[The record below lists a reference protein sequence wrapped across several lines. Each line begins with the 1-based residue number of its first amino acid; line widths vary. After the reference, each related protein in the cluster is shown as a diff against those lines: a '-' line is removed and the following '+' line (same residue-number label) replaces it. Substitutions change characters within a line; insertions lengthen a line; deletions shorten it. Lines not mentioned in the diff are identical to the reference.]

1 MMFGWYEM
9 DLALGRVR
17 YMPPLQGLGFL
28 WGLLPRALPWA
39 ITLCPVGAEDR
50 CPVGAEDRCPVGAE
64 DRCPVGAED
73 RCGVGG
79 LRLVRRWGGRPVP
92 LLGAED
98 RCVVGG
104 GRPVRRWG
112 RRPVLLWG
120 RRPLPRWGRLML
132 SVRRTIILRGRAARL
147 ICVCFIAGIPFGVL
161 RFAVSRRYRRSES
174 FFDVFWS
181 FGVDRKRISS
191 DRIGFNNPR

>member
-17 YMPPLQGLGFL
+17 DIPPLQGVGFYVAVFP
-28 WGLLPRALPWA
+28 G
-39 ITLCPVGAEDR
+39 R
-50 CPVGAEDRCPVGAE
+50 CPGLSHCAPLGRKTGAPF
-64 DRCPVGAED
+64 
-73 RCGVGG
+73 
-79 LRLVRRWGGRPVP
+79 
-92 LLGAED
+92 
-98 RCVVGG
+98 GG
-104 GRPVRRWG
+104 G
-112 RRPVLLWG
+112 RPVLLWG

-132 SVRRTIILRGRAARL
+132 SVRRTIILRGCAARL

>member
-1 MMFGWYEM
+1 MMFGWYET

-17 YMPPLQGLGFL
+17 DISPLQGLGFL
-28 WGLLPRALPWA
+28 WGRFPGR
-39 ITLCPVGAEDR
+39 CPGLSHCAPLGRKTGAPFGGEDR
-50 CPVGAEDRCPVGAE
+50 ASLGRKT
-64 DRCPVGAED
+64 
-73 RCGVGG
+73 
-79 LRLVRRWGGRPVP
+79 VR
-92 LLGAED
+92 
-98 RCVVGG
+98 
-104 GRPVRRWG
+104 
-112 RRPVLLWG
+112 
-120 RRPLPRWGRLML
+120 RWGRLML
-132 SVRRTIILRGRAARL
+132 SARRTIILRGRATRP

>member
-17 YMPPLQGLGFL
+17 DIPPLQGVGFYVAVFPGRCPELSHCAPLGRKT
-28 WGLLPRALPWA
+28 GALLGPKTGASLGACEGHSAPLGRGVLCGRFPRALPWA

-50 CPVGAEDRCPVGAE
+50 CPFGAEDRCTVGAEDRCPF
-64 DRCPVGAED
+64 
-73 RCGVGG
+73 
-79 LRLVRRWGGRPVP
+79 
-92 LLGAED
+92 
-98 RCVVGG
+98 
-104 GRPVRRWG
+104 
-112 RRPVLLWG
+112 
-120 RRPLPRWGRLML
+120 WGRLML
-132 SVRRTIILRGRAARL
+132 SVRRTIILRGCAARL